1 MPSYSVYR
9 FSRWLEARFNVKGG
23 VPIIDINP
31 SLDLAYSYVNGNDD
45 RYLQGWNRFGFG
57 VGQAGAAAQNAAV
70 ELHNPPGSNIIAVVE
85 RLGVKV
91 TAATFSTV
99 QVSVQYGG
107 TINDF
112 ATVVTPVAIDG
123 RQQAGTGLKA
133 TSTANG
139 TGFSGVLYFAPCLNA
154 LETQLIVTLNQEIV
168 LTPGSAFIAIDQ
180 TLNEGIQVNCFW
192 RERALEQSELT

>member
-1 MPSYSVYR
+1 MPSYSIYR

-23 VPIIDINP
+23 VPIVDINP
-31 SLDLAYSYVNGNDD
+31 SLDLCYSYVNGNDD

-57 VGQAGAAAQNAAV
+57 VGQAGAAAQNAA
-70 ELHNPPGSNIIAVVE
+70 LQLRNPAGSNVIAVVE

-99 QVSVQYGG
+99 QVSVKYTG
-107 TINDF
+107 TITDF
-112 ATVVTPVAIDG
+112 GTPVASTAIDG
-123 RQQAGTGLKA
+123 RQQQGSALVA
-133 TSTANG
+133 SSTANG
-139 TGFSGVLYFAPCLNA
+139 VGFTGVLYFAPCLNA

-180 TLNEGIQVNCFW
+180 TLNEGIQINCFW